1 MMMSLFLDK
10 SVNQFESN
18 KENKHQK
25 KEMTEEKHRSE
36 FGSIQGYV
44 SSRYMLTFP
53 MVKRGDSDD
62 SSVLERRKNSQGMT
76 EVEDRSEFG
85 PIQSNLSS
93 RYVLTFLML
102 KDVTAMS
109 TVCSNEGKTVKE

>member
-36 FGSIQGYV
+36 FGSIQGY
-44 SSRYMLTFP
+44 
-53 MVKRGDSDD
+53 
-62 SSVLERRKNSQGMT
+62 
-76 EVEDRSEFG
+76 
-85 PIQSNLSS
+85 LSS
-93 RYVLTFLML
+93 RYVLTFLMVS
-102 KDVTAMS
+102 DVTAMTALS
-109 TVCSNEGKTVKE
+109 LNEEKTVKE